1 MRKIGIITW
10 HNYPNVGSALQAY
23 ALHTFIN
30 NHNGN
35 ATIIN
40 YSPFGRPSL
49 WYIRL
54 IISKFDFIL
63 PRRISKYLHYRFIAF
78 EKKYFK
84 ETKLIKSVI
93 GLQKTNNYFDTFIC
107 GSDQIWAPNVF
118 RDEYM
123 LSFANDNKIKIAYA
137 ASIGLPSIPMELQNT
152 YKKLLNRFQFISVRE
167 QQGAY
172 LLKQLFGIDSTVV
185 LDPTLLLTPKEYNK
199 IATTTIK
206 PAKYI
211 LCYFLGENEG
221 HRTIVTEFSK
231 RINLPVISISRN
243 KIDIRDNFITDTDT
257 GPCEFLSYIRDAEF
271 VFTDSF
277 HGLCFSI
284 NFNINFYVTKRFSE
298 DSPINQNSRIINI
311 LKNFNLEDRL
321 ITQVPSKIEY
331 IDFSDVNKKLD
342 LLRVKSH
349 DFLKKSIEL

>member
-1 MRKIGIITW
+1 MRRIGIITW

-49 WYIRL
+49 WLIRL

-63 PRRISKYLHYRFIAF
+63 PRRISKYFHYRFIAF

-84 ETKLIKSVI
+84 ETKLIKSVN
-93 GLQKTNNYFDTFIC
+93 GLRKTNNHFDTFIC

-118 RDEYM
+118 HDEYM
-123 LSFANDNKIKIAYA
+123 LSFVNDDKIKIAYA
-137 ASIGLPSIPMELQNT
+137 ASIGLPSIPIELQDT
-152 YKKLLNRFQFISVRE
+152 YKKLLNKLQFISVRE
-167 QQGAY
+167 QQGAN
-172 LLKQLFGIDSTVV
+172 LLKQLFKIDSTVV
-185 LDPTLLLTPKEYNK
+185 LDPTLLLTPKDYDK
-199 IATTTIK
+199 IAATTIK
-206 PAKYI
+206 PTKYI
-211 LCYFLGENEG
+211 LCYFLGENEE
-221 HRTIVTEFSK
+221 HRIIVSEFSK
-231 RINLPVISISRN
+231 KINLPIVSISRN
-243 KIDIRDNFITDTDT
+243 KIDFRDNFITDIDT
-257 GPCEFLSYIRDAEF
+257 GPREFLSYVRDAEF

-284 NFNINFYVTKRFSE
+284 NFNVNFYVTKRFSE

-311 LKNFNLEDRL
+311 LNIFNLEDRL

-331 IDFSDVNKKLD
+331 INFSNVNKNLE
-342 LLRVKSH
+342 LLRTKSH